1 MGIHRVERLVIARAR
16 HVPSR
21 LKVSVPPR
29 LRGMLNM
36 CCCPP
41 GPGARRP
48 FGLAPK
54 HSGYCPLKGRRSEL
68 IRCQSAPQGQFL
80 PSPWGRLLHRTAATD
95 DRRPARIDSPGG
107 WAAGW
112 LRLAPRLGF

>member
-48 FGLAPK
+48 LGLAPK
-54 HSGYCPLKGRRSEL
+54 HSVLPAEGPEERVDPVPVGTTRAISTVAMGTAV
-68 IRCQSAPQGQFL
+68 APDGC
-80 PSPWGRLLHRTAATD
+80 HR
-95 DRRPARIDSPGG
+95 
-107 WAAGW
+107 
-112 LRLAPRLGF
+112 